1 LVAIAEFCLWAGKG
15 ERAQGHAAV
24 VQRATRHGSAGGT
37 HRLGPALGGQIV
49 GGLYSEVG
57 GIHGTTAWLAGAA
70 CPRNASQPPTNHG
83 CGRESSWRRTG
94 IQMIAPGKAVSVGGK
109 GMAGFAW
116 RSALIWVAGTLL
128 ALILP
133 TLAAAAP
140 LTTRLLND
148 DWQFRLAS
156 GDSAAATHPEAAHWQ
171 RATVPGTVQTDLM
184 AAKLADDPFYRDNE
198 ARIQWVGL
206 SDWVYRKTFEVDPS
220 ELSRQHVEL
229 VLDGLDTFADVSLN
243 GSKLIAAD
251 NMFRR
256 WQVPVKSLLRAGKNT
271 LEIRL
276 YSPIRRLQP
285 WLLKQPY
292 ALPGE
297 FDSAFGD
304 EPKGKQTSNYVRKA
318 NYQYGW
324 DWGPR
329 IVTEGI
335 WQDVHLDSWDELRVA
350 DFHVEQSQISP
361 QVAHV
366 SAKIDVDVDVSQP
379 LNVSMDVLDPDGE
392 TAVHV
397 ARQVTVDPGSHQV
410 SLPLRISDPRLWY
423 PAGYGAQDMY
433 TFKVTLRDAE
443 GVVYGTE
450 RAVGLRRIELRRQPD
465 RWGRSFEFVVNGIPV
480 FAKGA
485 NLIPFDSFP
494 TRDIDLR
501 MHDVLASARDANMNM
516 LRVWGGGYYLPD
528 RFYELA
534 DRFGIMIWQ
543 DFMFGGAIPPN
554 DRAFV
559 DNTRQE
565 AIEQVTRLRNHPSI
579 VLWCGNNEV
588 QTGWESWP
596 DRAAFQNSLT
606 GAQRDQIVIG
616 MVNLFGNV
624 LRDVVTRYDND
635 VPYWASTPSTDFD
648 GPANVPNDGDMHY
661 WDVWS
666 GQARPAMEYLNIT
679 PRFQSEYGLQ
689 SFPVMRTIQAF
700 ATPEDM
706 QAESPVMRAHQKYDS
721 GNGNKRLLLY
731 IERSYGEPRDFPA
744 FVYLSQVMQ
753 AQGIE
758 LAAEHLR
765 ASRPQSMG
773 SLYWQINDV
782 WPGASWSSIDYYGR
796 WKALQFHAR
805 RFYAPLLMAA
815 LRHDGNTAVSLVS
828 DRTASFDGHWRVQLM
843 DFNGKVLD
851 EHKRVV
857 NLPPLSSTPVG
868 SYTDA
873 QLLHGADPHAV
884 FAVFELADGGSVQS
898 RNLLFFD
905 EAKNLKL
912 PSPHIH
918 TQLEPS
924 VDGYK
929 LTLTTDTLARD
940 VWVSFGNL
948 DVEMGDNAFDI
959 LPGQSVTVSVASSA
973 SLDDL
978 QRALQVQNLAGVMQG
993 Q

>member
-1 LVAIAEFCLWAGKG
+1 MIVSIHAGETRSKGKCRRLARVRRFGVIAWACL
-15 ERAQGHAAV
+15 AALLLPV
-24 VQRATRHGSAGGT
+24 M
-37 HRLGPALGGQIV
+37 
-49 GGLYSEVG
+49 
-57 GIHGTTAWLAGAA
+57 AGAA
-70 CPRNASQPPTNHG
+70 PLSTITLDHG
-83 CGRESSWRRTG
+83 
-94 IQMIAPGKAVSVGGK
+94 
-109 GMAGFAW
+109 
-116 RSALIWVAGTLL
+116 
-128 ALILP
+128 
-133 TLAAAAP
+133 
-140 LTTRLLND
+140 
-148 DWQFRLAS
+148 WQFRLAP
-156 GDSAAATHPEAAHWQ
+156 GDGAAATHPEATKWLP
-171 RATVPGTVQTDLM
+171 ATVPGTVQTDLM
-184 AAKLADDPFYRDNE
+184 AARQLVDPFYRDNE
-198 ARIQWVGL
+198 AQVQWVGL
-206 SDWVYRKTFEVDPS
+206 ADWQYRTSFDVDAATLARP
-220 ELSRQHVEL
+220 HVEL
-229 VLDGLDTFADVSLN
+229 VLDGLDTFADVILN
-243 GSKLIAAD
+243 GTRLVAAD

-256 WQVPVKSLLRAGKNT
+256 WHVPVKSVLRKGSNK
-271 LEIRL
+271 LEVRL
-276 YSPIRRLQP
+276 YSPIKRLQP

-304 EPKGKQTSNYVRKA
+304 EPKGKQTANYIRKA

-335 WQDVHLDSWDELRVA
+335 WQSVHLDSWDGFRVD
-350 DFHVEQSQISP
+350 DFHIEQNQVDP
-361 QVAHV
+361 QVARV
-366 SAKIDVDVDVSQP
+366 AAKLDVQADAGQRVTVNLDVQGP
-379 LNVSMDVLDPDGE
+379 TGE
-392 TAVHV
+392 TV
-397 ARQVTVDPGSHQV
+397 AHEAREVIVDPGTHEI
-410 SLPLRISDPRLWY
+410 SLPLRIADPRLWY

-433 TFKVTLRDAE
+433 TFKATVRDGD
-443 GVVYGTE
+443 GVLHSAD
-450 RAVGLRRIELRRQPD
+450 RAVGLRSVELRRQPD
-465 RWGRSFEFVVNGIPV
+465 RWGRSFEFVINGIPV

-494 TRDIDLR
+494 SRDVELR
-501 MHDVLASARDANMNM
+501 MHDVVASARDANMNM

-554 DRAFV
+554 DTAYV

-565 AIEQVTRLRNHPSI
+565 AIEQVKRLRNHPSI

-596 DRAAFQNSLT
+596 DREAFKKSLT
-606 GAQRDQIVIG
+606 GEQRDLIVTG

-624 LRDVVTRYDND
+624 LRDVVTRYDRD
-635 VPYWASTPSTDFD
+635 VPYWASTPSTDYE
-648 GPANVPNDGDMHY
+648 GPANVPGNGDMHY

-666 GQARPAMEYLNIT
+666 GQAKPLTEYLNVT

-689 SFPVMRTIQAF
+689 SFPVMRTIRSF
-700 ATPEDM
+700 AGPDDL
-706 QAESPVMRAHQKYDS
+706 QAESPVMRAHQKYDN

-731 IERSYGEPRDFPA
+731 IERSFGEPRDFPA

-765 ASRPQSMG
+765 AARPQSMG
-773 SLYWQINDV
+773 SLYWQINDL
-782 WPGASWSSIDYYGR
+782 WPGASWSSIDVFGR

-805 RFYAPLLMAA
+805 RFYAPLLIAA

-828 DRTASFDGHWRVQLM
+828 DQVSSTSGHWSVRLM
-843 DFNGKVLD
+843 DFNGKVID
-851 EHKRVV
+851 EHKRVA
-857 NLPPLSSTPVG
+857 NMPPLSSTPVG
-868 SYTDA
+868 NYTDA
-873 QLLHGADPHAV
+873 QLLHGADPKAV
-884 FAVFELADGGSVQS
+884 FAVFDLADDDGPVS
-898 RNLLFFD
+898 RNLVFFD

-912 PSPHIH
+912 PSPHIR
-918 TQLEPS
+918 TQLQPS

-940 VWVSFGNL
+940 VWVSFGDL
-948 DVEMGDNAFDI
+948 DVEMDDNAFDI
-959 LPGQSVTVSVASSA
+959 LPGQSVTVGIKSTA
-973 SLDDL
+973 LLNDM

>member
-1 LVAIAEFCLWAGKG
+1 MIASSRAVNRGSKCKG
-15 ERAQGHAAV
+15 RFAC
-24 VQRATRHGSAGGT
+24 
-37 HRLGPALGGQIV
+37 GQMLIR
-49 GGLYSEVG
+49 GASMLL
-57 GIHGTTAWLAGAA
+57 AWL
-70 CPRNASQPPTNHG
+70 
-83 CGRESSWRRTG
+83 
-94 IQMIAPGKAVSVGGK
+94 
-109 GMAGFAW
+109 
-116 RSALIWVAGTLL
+116 
-128 ALILP
+128 LP
-133 TLAAAAP
+133 TLGMAAP

-148 DWQFRLAS
+148 DWQFRLAP
-156 GDSAAATHPEAAHWQ
+156 GDSAAATHPETTRWQ
-171 RATVPGTVQTDLM
+171 RASVPGTVQTDLM
-184 AAKLADDPFYRDNE
+184 AARLVDDPFYRDNE

-220 ELSRQHVEL
+220 ELSRQHVDL
-229 VLDGLDTFADVSLN
+229 VLDGLDTYADVYLN
-243 GSKLIAAD
+243 GSKLLSAD

-256 WQVPVKSLLRAGKNT
+256 WQVPVKSQLHAGKNT
-271 LEIRL
+271 LEVRL
-276 YSPIRRLQP
+276 YSPIKRLQP

-304 EPKGKQTSNYVRKA
+304 EPKGKQTANYIRKA

-335 WQDVHLDSWDELRVA
+335 WQDVHLDSWDALRVA
-350 DFHVEQSQISP
+350 DFHVEQTQVDR
-361 QVAHV
+361 QVAHI
-366 SAKIDVDVDVSQP
+366 SAKIDVEVDASQP
-379 LNVSMDVLDPDGE
+379 LNITMDVLGPDGE
-392 TAVHV
+392 NAAHV
-397 ARQVTVDPGSHQV
+397 EREVTVDPGNHQV
-410 SLPLRISDPRLWY
+410 SLPLRIADPRLWY

-433 TFKVTLRDAE
+433 TFKVTLRDAD
-443 GVVYGTE
+443 GVLNGAE
-450 RAVGLRRIELRRQPD
+450 RVVGLRSIELRRQPD
-465 RWGRSFEFVVNGIPV
+465 RWGRSFEFVVNGIPM

-494 TRDIDLR
+494 SRDAELR

-554 DRAFV
+554 DTAYV

-565 AIEQVTRLRNHPSI
+565 AIEQVKRLRNHPSI

-596 DRAAFQNSLT
+596 DRAAFQGTLT
-606 GAQRDQIVIG
+606 GAQRDAIVTG

-624 LRDVVTRYDND
+624 LRDVVTRYDSD
-635 VPYWASTPSTDFD
+635 VPYWASTPSTDYD
-648 GPANVPNDGDMHY
+648 GAANVPNDGDMHY

-666 GQARPAMEYLNIT
+666 GQAKPATEYLNIT

-689 SFPVMRTIQAF
+689 SFPVMRTIRAF
-700 ATPEDM
+700 AAPEDM

-731 IERSYGEPRDFPA
+731 IERSFGEPRDFPS

-753 AQGIE
+753 AQGIA

-805 RFYAPLLMAA
+805 RFYAPLLIAA
-815 LRHDGNTAVSLVS
+815 LRHDGNTNVSMVS
-828 DRTASFDGHWRVQLM
+828 DRMASFDGHWRVQLM
-843 DFNGKVLD
+843 DFSGKVID
-851 EHKRVV
+851 ERKRVV
-857 NLPPLSSTPVG
+857 NLPALSSTPAG
-868 SYTDA
+868 SFTDA
-873 QLLHGADPHAV
+873 QLLHGADPHSV
-884 FAVFELADGGSVQS
+884 FAVFELADGEGVQS
-898 RNLLFFD
+898 RNLVFFD

-912 PSPHIH
+912 PVPHIR

-924 VDGYK
+924 VEGYK
-929 LTLTTDTLARD
+929 LTLSTDTLARD

-948 DVEMGDNAFDI
+948 DVEMSDNAFDI
-959 LPGQSVTVSVASSA
+959 LPGQSVTVSVISKAP
-973 SLDDL
+973 LDEVMH
-978 QRALQVQNLAGVMQG
+978 ALQLQNLAGVMQG